1 MQQTATSP
9 KISIPRA
16 VLIAAGVLAAAAL
29 VLAVSDR
36 PAFAQESYEIDFP
49 ENGQGSVA
57 VFTAQDPEGDTITWE
72 LSDGADKDLF
82 SIDDGVLS
90 FKSSPDFENEADA
103 DSNNVYVVEVKA
115 KDGITANTDSWP
127 TATVHV
133 TVTNVNEPGVVTL
146 STAPRQGVAL
156 TASLSDPD
164 DYVNRQ
170 SSFSVTWQWA
180 WSTRATGTWTDIP
193 SATGLGDAG
202 ASYTP
207 GADDVGR
214 YLRATATYADGHGG
228 GKIAR
233 AVSQAAVDRKHYAA
247 PSFDDDA
254 TTRRIAED
262 ASSGDSV
269 GAPVVANHN
278 PNDILTYTMAAK
290 DAGTIPTGL
299 FTINS
304 GTGQITVGTAAASLN
319 HEGTSSYV
327 ADVTATDPGNNQD
340 TTEVTIQVTDV
351 DEPPSVPSSTTPDA
365 TDSLTGCAGVAI
377 QYMQEGKSNAAKA
390 LCTYAS
396 TDPEGSRVD
405 WSLSGSDAADFEITT
420 TGQLKFKAFPDREDP
435 QDSGS
440 NNIYDVTIRAAD
452 RTGNTASK
460 SVTVNVTNN
469 EETGI
474 VTFSRVQTSV
484 GKTITARLTDPDGR
498 VSRPRDDNLTS
509 DATWTWYRCEAK
521 ADTVNSNNC
530 TAQPGTKA
538 TYTVQSGDATKYL
551 KVVASYTDA
560 ESVTANDTRTTAAVA
575 VDYVVLAADTGNSN
589 ERPTFTDSVK
599 TFSIAENTT
608 GAVDTVGATD
618 TNSQKVT
625 HELSGTH
632 ASSFRIDAK
641 TGAITVAP
649 GVALNYES
657 GRRSYSVSVQATD
670 PYELK
675 SSSPV
680 RVTINITDLDE
691 PPVFDDPDTRVYY
704 DEGATAAVA
713 TYDAD
718 DPERS
723 TITWSLTGDNNT
735 EFSITQR
742 GVLSFASPPV
752 FSCTDTNN
760 TKAVTV
766 TAADSGG
773 NSPSVN
779 ATVIVENVEDAGTV
793 TLSRLVPQEDVL
805 LGATLTDLDGL
816 RGACTTTVVSPDAIN
831 AEVKWQWAHSADS
844 RTWIDIAGATS
855 ISYTPDENDVGKFLR
870 ATATYRDQLSSK
882 WEFKTASKVS
892 SNRVRIRQYTA
903 PVFED
908 SGGVKIPDGTGITR
922 NIEENSAA
930 GAAVGAPVTA
940 AHNAGQVLTY
950 SLTGDNASE
959 FTIDSGTGQIKVG
972 AGTSIDYES
981 DTANA
986 FSVTVTATD
995 GSNMA
1000 DSIAVAISA
1009 TNVNEHPSVVTGN
1022 AKETIEENPGNRTV
1036 GDYNSAVATGEA
1048 ETDNSI
1054 EWSLTGVDADDFEI
1068 SVDGGLSFK
1077 ATPDYEAAT
1086 DANRNNE
1093 YRVTVVATDDQGKS
1107 ASKAVTITVTNAQEA
1122 GAVTLSTVQPE
1133 AGTAVTASLAD
1144 PDGVTA
1150 GTTKWQWSRSSDRST
1165 WTTIVG
1171 ATSASYTPTDAGLHL
1186 QATATYTDAL
1196 GSGQTASTE
1205 AANTVQARD
1214 DDNQKP
1220 VFPNQNAA
1228 QTRTVDENTQAGS
1241 FEPQVIVAAG
1251 DENGQDSLTYT
1262 LGGTDAASFEI
1273 VRTTG
1278 EIKVG
1283 AGTVL
1288 DHESKSTYRLTV
1300 TATDPSG
1307 EKASVKVTMKVSDI
1321 NEPPSLIRES
1331 FVVSGRASI
1340 DYPET
1345 QTGQVG
1351 EYTAAGSRATGISWS
1366 LAGTD
1371 AGDFRISRA
1380 GVLTFATQPNFESPA
1395 DSNRD
1400 NIYELTVRARNNAG
1414 TYAIRNVTVSVIN
1427 IDELGVVS
1435 LSRTSPSVGVQVR
1448 ASLTDPDGGQQSVSW
1463 QWSSSLDGS
1472 TRFADISG
1480 ATSDT
1485 YQPVAGDAGRY
1496 LRATASYVD
1505 AHGAGKTASLVT
1517 SSAVTTVP
1525 DSDGSVAL
1533 STTQPTVGVSVTAT
1547 LTDSNTP
1554 IADLSW
1560 RWESATSTAGPWS
1573 TIVGGIASSYTPVE
1587 GDIGRYLRVT
1597 ANYDDSHGDDKTAS
1611 ATSSN
1616 AVQRVQTLQ
1625 ERYDANGNGQI
1636 DRSEAIQAINDYLIA
1651 GTLTRAETLEVIRLY
1666 LIG

>member
-1 MQQTATSP
+1 MQQAATAP
-9 KISIPRA
+9 KTIIPRA
-16 VLIAAGVLAAAAL
+16 VLTAAGVLAAAAL

-72 LSDGADKDLF
+72 LSAGADASLF

-90 FKSSPDFENEADA
+90 FKASPDFENAA
-103 DSNNVYVVEVKA
+103 DSGGNNVYEVTVKA
-115 KDGITANTDSWP
+115 KDGITDNEDDWP
-127 TATVHV
+127 TAAVEV

-146 STAPRQGVAL
+146 GTAPRQGVVLRA
-156 TASLSDPD
+156 TLSDPD
-164 DYVNRQ
+164 GFETNQDR
-170 SSFSVTWQWA
+170 FSVTWQWA

-193 SATGLGDAG
+193 GETN

-207 GADDVGR
+207 KAGDVGR
-214 YLRATATYADGHGG
+214 YLRATAAYADGHGG

-233 AVSQAAVDRKHYAA
+233 AVSQAAVDRKHYAE
-247 PSFDDDA
+247 PEFDDDNGK
-254 TTRRIAED
+254 TIRRIAED
-262 ASSGDSV
+262 ASAGDSV
-269 GAPVVANHN
+269 GAPVIANHN
-278 PNDILTYTMAAK
+278 PNDVLTYTVAPKQNANTP
-290 DAGTIPTGL
+290 AGY

-304 GTGQITVGTAAASLN
+304 STGQILVNAAAIPLN
-319 HEGTSSYV
+319 HETASKYV
-327 ADVTATDPGNNQD
+327 VIVTATDPGDQTD

-351 DEPPSVPSSTTPDA
+351 DEPPSVPDSETPDVQEK
-365 TDSLTGCAGVAI
+365 LTGCAGVAI
-377 QYMQEGKSNAAKA
+377 QYKQEGTSDAATA
-390 LCTYAS
+390 LCDYDS
-396 TDPEGSRVD
+396 LDPEGSRVD

-420 TGQLKFKAFPDREDP
+420 TGQLKFKALPDREDP

-440 NNIYDVTIRAAD
+440 NNIYDVTISATD

-460 SVTVNVTNN
+460 SVTINVTNN
-469 EETGI
+469 AEPGI
-474 VTFSRVQTSV
+474 LTLSRVRTSV
-484 GKTITARLTDPDGR
+484 GKSITVRLTDPDGR

-509 DATWTWYRCEAK
+509 DATWEWYRCQA
-521 ADTVNSNNC
+521 ADSTTCPKIIDANAN
-530 TAQPGTKA
+530 KA
-538 TYTVQSGDATKYL
+538 TYTVVSSDSGKYL
-551 KVVASYTDA
+551 KAKATYTDA
-560 ESVTANDTRTTAAVA
+560 ESVTENETRTVESGIMQ
-575 VDYVVLAADTGNSN
+575 YSVLATSDTNQQ
-589 ERPTFTDSVK
+589 PTFTDSVK

-608 GAVDTVGATD
+608 GDVGTVSASD
-618 TNSQKVT
+618 ADSPNVT
-625 HELSGTH
+625 YELSGTH
-632 ASSFRIDAK
+632 ASSFRINASN
-641 TGAITVAP
+641 GQITVAP

-680 RVTINITDLDE
+680 RVTINIANSDE
-691 PPVFDDPDTRVYY
+691 VPIFDDPDTQVYY
-704 DEGATAAVA
+704 GEGATTSVA

-723 TITWSLTGDNNT
+723 TITWSLSGDDST

-742 GVLSFASPPV
+742 GVLSFESPPV
-752 FSCTDTNN
+752 YSCTPSDNA
-760 TKAVTV
+760 KAVRV
-766 TAADSGG
+766 TASDSGG
-773 NSPSVN
+773 KSDYVD
-779 ATVIVENVEDAGTV
+779 ATVRVENVEDAGTV
-793 TLSRLVPQEDVL
+793 TLSRLVPQEDVSL
-805 LGATLTDLDGL
+805 SATLTDPDGL
-816 RGACTTTVVSPDAIN
+816 RDACTTTAVSPDATN
-831 AEVKWQWAHSADS
+831 GEVKWQWAHSTDS
-844 RTWIDIAGATS
+844 RTWTDIAGATS
-855 ISYTPDENDVGKFLR
+855 ISYTPDEDDVGKFLR
-870 ATATYRDQLSSK
+870 ATATYRDQLSSE
-882 WEFKTASKVS
+882 WEFKAASKVS
-892 SNRVRIRQYTA
+892 SNRVRIRQYA
-903 PVFED
+903 RPVFEYAD
-908 SGGVKIPDGTGITR
+908 GTAIPKDTGITR
-922 NIEENSAA
+922 AIKENSAA
-930 GAAVGAPVTA
+930 GATVGAPVTA
-940 AHNAGQVLTY
+940 AHNAGEVLTY
-950 SLTGDNASE
+950 SLTGDNASK

-981 DTANA
+981 STANA

-1022 AKETIEENPGNRTV
+1022 AKETIEENPASRTI
-1036 GDYNSAVATGEA
+1036 GDYISAVATGEA
-1048 ETDNSI
+1048 EDDESI
-1054 EWSLTGVDADDFEI
+1054 EWALTGIDADDFEI
-1068 SVDGGLSFK
+1068 TGNGGLSFK

-1093 YRVTVVATDDQGKS
+1093 YWVTVVATDDQGKS
-1107 ASKAVTITVTNAQEA
+1107 ASKAVTVTVTNKEEA

-1133 AGTAVTASLAD
+1133 AGTAVTASLTD
-1144 PDGVTA
+1144 PDGITA
-1150 GTTKWQWSRSSDRST
+1150 GTTKWQWARSSDRT
-1165 WTTIVG
+1165 GAGTPIVG
-1171 ATSASYTPTDAGLHL
+1171 ATSASYKPIAQDQDYYLR
-1186 QATATYTDAL
+1186 ATATYTDAL
-1196 GSGQTASTE
+1196 NSGRTASSVS
-1205 AANTVQARD
+1205 ANPVQARD

-1228 QTRTVDENTQAGS
+1228 QTIDVKENTEAGS
-1241 FEPQVIVAAG
+1241 SFVPPVNVTAS
-1251 DENGQDSLTYT
+1251 DEGGQDKLTYT

-1273 VRTTG
+1273 LPATG

-1283 AGTVL
+1283 AGTEL

-1307 EKASVKVTMKVSDI
+1307 EKASVKVTLKVTDI
-1321 NEPPSLIRES
+1321 NEPPSLTRES

-1345 QTGQVG
+1345 QTGDVG
-1351 EYTAAGSRATGISWS
+1351 SYTAAGSRATGVSWS

-1380 GVLTFATQPNFESPA
+1380 GVLTFASQPNFESPA

-1400 NIYELTVRARNNAG
+1400 NIYELTVRARNSAG

-1435 LSRTSPSVGVQVR
+1435 LSRTSPSVGVQIR

-1472 TRFADISG
+1472 TRFADIAG

-1573 TIVGGIASSYTPVE
+1573 NHRWRDRILVHARRGGHRPVPA
-1587 GDIGRYLRVT
+1587 GHGQLR
-1597 ANYDDSHGDDKTAS
+1597 
-1611 ATSSN
+1611 
-1616 AVQRVQTLQ
+1616 
-1625 ERYDANGNGQI
+1625 
-1636 DRSEAIQAINDYLIA
+1636 
-1651 GTLTRAETLEVIRLY
+1651 
-1666 LIG
+1666 